1 MHLLPERR
9 KSNVLVRRG
18 HNSIRLALAFV
29 IFLLAAVAST
39 SAMANARL
47 EAATT

>member
-1 MHLLPERR
+1 MLIRR
-9 KSNVLVRRG
+9 S

-39 SAMANARL
+39 STMANAYL